1 MSAKPALGEL
11 AESTPDTRDR
21 YVDFVRAFSIITVV
35 VGHWMICIVWWRYGY
50 IRSSSALGEVSGLWL
65 ATWIFQVMPLFFFV
79 GGFSNLVTY
88 DSYKRR
94 SLSTG
99 AFLKTRAMRLLKPS
113 FVFLGVWLVAQVAL
127 HLLDIGAGTG
137 FKIWGDTWFLRGM
150 IPPGATIPFGPLW
163 FLPAYLIIILLAP
176 PMLWL
181 HRRFGI
187 WVIVALTLLA
197 ALVDLVGFVGHSHG
211 FRYWN
216 ILFVWLLPHQIGFF
230 YGDGRM
236 QKLSTRFLTVMALCG
251 LAVMILL
258 TTPWI
263 FGGQG
268 PDWFNGLANYPKSLL
283 GTDNEPVANT
293 YPPTFVMVGMI
304 YWSIGVCMLLRKA
317 GQAWLQRSKRAWM
330 TTIWVNSVIMTL
342 YLWHMTAFLLAIL
355 VLWPLGLGRQ
365 TVDAP
370 VFMRYQ
376 PALSWWVQR
385 PLFVI
390 VPALFLFGIVLLF
403 GRFERPVPPGERA
416 ARKAAAR
423 PG

>member
-1 MSAKPALGEL
+1 MSEKPSLGDL
-11 AESTPDTRDR
+11 ADRTPDTRDR

-35 VGHWMICIVWWRYGY
+35 VGHWMICIVWWRFGY

-94 SLSTG
+94 GLSTG
-99 AFLKTRAMRLLKPS
+99 AFLRTRAMRLLKPS
-113 FVFLGVWLVAQVAL
+113 FVFLGVWLVIQIAL

-150 IPPGATIPFGPLW
+150 VPPGATIPFGPLW
-163 FLPAYLIIILLAP
+163 FLPAYLVIILLAP

-187 WVIVALTLLA
+187 WVVVALTVLA
-197 ALVDLVGFVGHSHG
+197 ALVDLVGFVGQSHG

-216 ILFVWLLPHQIGFF
+216 IFFVWLLPHQIGFF

-236 QKLSTRFLTVMALCG
+236 QALSKRFLTVMALAG

-258 TTPWI
+258 TNPWI
-263 FGGQG
+263 FGGHG
-268 PDWFNGLANYPKSLL
+268 PDWFNGLAHYPKSLL

-293 YPPTFVMVGMI
+293 YPPTFVMVAMV
-304 YWSIGVCMLLRKA
+304 YWAIGVCMLLRKA

-355 VLWPLGLGRQ
+355 ALWPLGLGKQ

-376 PALSWWVQR
+376 PDLSWWIER
-385 PLFVI
+385 PLFVV

-403 GRFERPVPPGERA
+403 GRFERPAPASASPD
-416 ARKAAAR
+416 RKAR
-423 PG
+423 SG